1 VHKKPQYESNT
12 SSNAS
17 HRRKAE
23 FAGKTAL
30 IFDFEFS
37 KAFTRYRK
45 RLVTS
50 DAIIRMF
57 TGLDQ
62 SECFQRKLLNG
73 HMSWTSPQQQTYVGP
88 KFELDWIRLQFV
100 DDEQERVFV
109 HTKLMDAL
117 GFIRIYILGGA
128 AMYVVFGF
136 LDYLVGGKSVEVLW
150 FIRFGLVCPIL
161 VSVFL
166 STFSP
171 SFPRIGQYVMASGMF
186 ASGFGIILMAAV
198 MSPPF
203 NAIYYAGLIMV
214 VTYCSALS
222 RLQFYPA
229 MGISALL
236 VGSYQVVGIW
246 INPLPREIFI
256 SNDFFLIMSAAVGSF
271 CGYMQELYIRRSY
284 VSQKVIEAKNETLK
298 VLLSEADKANKSK
311 SEFLA
316 NMSHELRTPLNAIIG
331 FSDILKKQLFG
342 PLGSEKYHEYV
353 KDIND
358 SGAHLL
364 EIINDILDLAK
375 AEAGKL
381 EPQIGEYDLA
391 VCLGDCVRMCRGRAE
406 NGSVRLI
413 LSEVASPTYA
423 LVDRRLIFQAILNLV
438 SNAIKFTLPGGTVTL
453 GMTSSVAEG
462 AKIQVSDTGIG
473 IAPEDLTRV
482 LIPFEQVESSLSRKN
497 GGSGLGLPYA
507 KELVEL
513 HDGTLHIESVL
524 DKGTTVT
531 IFLPPSR
538 LLAPP
543 NSPPMELSRNAPYG
557 LSA

>member
-1 VHKKPQYESNT
+1 
-12 SSNAS
+12 
-17 HRRKAE
+17 
-23 FAGKTAL
+23 
-30 IFDFEFS
+30 
-37 KAFTRYRK
+37 
-45 RLVTS
+45 
-50 DAIIRMF
+50 MF
-57 TGLDQ
+57 TAWDQ
-62 SECFQRKLLNG
+62 SKYSQRKLLNG
-73 HMSWTSPQQQTYVGP
+73 HMTSSSSQQQTSVGP
-88 KFELDWIRLQFV
+88 KFELDWLRLQFV

-109 HTKLMDAL
+109 HTALMDAL

-128 AMYVVFGF
+128 GMYVVFGF
-136 LDYLVGGKSVEVLW
+136 LDYLVGGKSVEALW

-161 VSVFL
+161 VTVFL
-166 STFSP
+166 FTFSR
-171 SFPRIGQYVMASGMF
+171 SFPRIGQYVLASGMF
-186 ASGFGIILMAAV
+186 ASGFGIVLMTAV

-203 NAIYYAGLIMV
+203 NAMYYAGLIMV

-222 RLQFYPA
+222 RLQFYA
-229 MGISALL
+229 SMAISALL

-246 INPLPREIFI
+246 INPLPRELFI

-271 CGYMQELYIRRSY
+271 CGYMQELYVRRSY
-284 VSQKVIEAKNETLK
+284 VGQKVIEAKNETLK

-331 FSDILKKQLFG
+331 FSDILTKQLFG
-342 PLGSEKYHEYV
+342 PLGSEKYQEYV

-381 EPQIGEYDLA
+381 EPQMDECDLA
-391 VCLGDCVRMCRGRAE
+391 VCMDDCVRMCRGRAE
-406 NGSVRLI
+406 NGGVRLM

-438 SNAIKFTLPGGTVTL
+438 SNAIKFTLSGGTVTL
-453 GMTSSVAEG
+453 SLTSSEADGAE
-462 AKIQVSDTGIG
+462 IRVSDTGIG

-513 HDGTLHIESVL
+513 HDGTLHIVSAL
-524 DKGTTVT
+524 GKGTTVT
-531 IFLPPSR
+531 ISLPPSR
-538 LLAPP
+538 MVAHP
-543 NSPPMELSRNAPYG
+543 NGARRWSCRNTVPYG